1 MSYVRKVGDESNNI
15 IDIPDNIEEDFIT
28 WLKKDQSI
36 YIRFLN
42 EYKDIFKINI
52 HKSFLNGKVQIN
64 ICHQDI
70 IVNYYSEKTG
80 LIFDECEYCY
90 KSSSNESYWTVVQ
103 IVDKNG
109 ILIDDNYR
117 IWLIQPYKF
126 TDTIRPFH
134 ENQIRKDKLY
144 NIKSFIFKLNRS
156 RKGNYNLSVF
166 YKPNNNNIK
175 KDFSDEIIINK
186 ILNKYI

>member
-1 MSYVRKVGDESNNI
+1 MV
-15 IDIPDNIEEDFIT
+15 
-28 WLKKDQSI
+28 KK
-36 YIRFLN
+36 RP
-42 EYKDIFKINI
+42 
-52 HKSFLNGKVQIN
+52 IN

-126 TDTIRPFH
+126 TDTIR
-134 ENQIRKDKLY
+134 KDKLY
-144 NIKSFIFKLNRS
+144 NKSLLFLN
-156 RKGNYNLSVF
+156 
-166 YKPNNNNIK
+166 
-175 KDFSDEIIINK
+175 
-186 ILNKYI
+186 